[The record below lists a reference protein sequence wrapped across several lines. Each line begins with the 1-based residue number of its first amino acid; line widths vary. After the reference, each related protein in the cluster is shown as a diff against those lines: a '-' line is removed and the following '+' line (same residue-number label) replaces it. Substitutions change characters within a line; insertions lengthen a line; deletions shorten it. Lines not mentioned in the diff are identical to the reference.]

1 MEKLEKIE
9 IKKILGPTS
18 AGTAVILGNEKKSFV
33 MFVGLYEGAALVRE
47 INGEVPARP
56 LTHELISYI
65 FTGFDIE
72 VKQIIISD
80 IINNTYCATLILE
93 QKVLDDKE
101 PWVGKRNE
109 VRIDARPS
117 DCLVLALKEKKD
129 IYCTREVF
137 DKVRDISEE
146 LSEGSMGPFSGLKP
160 FDVSGHEFEVDSD
173 PEEDKEY

>member
-47 INGEVPARP
+47 INGEIPARP

-93 QKVLDDKE
+93 QKVPQGAGDQ
-101 PWVGKRNE
+101 VAVN
-109 VRIDARPS
+109 
-117 DCLVLALKEKKD
+117 
-129 IYCTREVF
+129 VF
-137 DKVRDISEE
+137 PV
-146 LSEGSMGPFSGLKP
+146 
-160 FDVSGHEFEVDSD
+160 
-173 PEEDKEY
+173 